1 MVLLVVG
8 FVLFGPQNW
17 LARVFKERFLSDK
30 FRPGRILRA
39 LKELFKDDEGELVYS
54 KKKQLHGV
62 KTKTPPQ
69 PIFRCHAPASNP
81 LFEGKNTIG
90 TQHIIVPYSPLY
102 FNRFSDFPPDPQFAT
117 RLSYEIKFN
126 ETRCKSSSDIVFA
139 PELPKR
145 KRLPSAEDITTGA
158 DEPVGRP
165 TTPNPEKGPEND
177 SHNPDVL
184 PKPDATTEEV
194 VTPPPP
200 PQNPQQGKAEEE
212 IKVDDKASPALSET
226 KGKNHFEALTAK
238 IALLKNRLPNK
249 PSGIESSPDN
259 LNDDRSDADGRGIPS
274 ITSKFALLKNR
285 LPKMPSGIESS
296 PGNVNDDRSN
306 ADGTPLGEGI
316 PSIIETISKEHDN
329 DEVSEATGWKSEDV
343 KRVSISKQLS
353 NGNINEVPGCSESV
367 QQAIREED
375 KVSNPMQDDGNEDK
389 EEHTDRE
396 EDGQEEITMDEDS
409 NKDEKI
415 DTFVVPA
422 TTTLDE
428 TTQGAPSNNEENGP
442 GIDPD
447 DADDQE
453 DDFELKPCPSNDSAA
468 FQLQQLLAIKLEL
481 ATARTENDNF
491 RKQLK
496 EVEVERDMYKERCE
510 REKNPFNLFSP
521 KRKAKGQF

>member
-1 MVLLVVG
+1 
-8 FVLFGPQNW
+8 
-17 LARVFKERFLSDK
+17 
-30 FRPGRILRA
+30 
-39 LKELFKDDEGELVYS
+39 
-54 KKKQLHGV
+54 
-62 KTKTPPQ
+62 
-69 PIFRCHAPASNP
+69 
-81 LFEGKNTIG
+81 
-90 TQHIIVPYSPLY
+90 
-102 FNRFSDFPPDPQFAT
+102 
-117 RLSYEIKFN
+117 
-126 ETRCKSSSDIVFA
+126 
-139 PELPKR
+139 
-145 KRLPSAEDITTGA
+145 
-158 DEPVGRP
+158 
-165 TTPNPEKGPEND
+165 
-177 SHNPDVL
+177 
-184 PKPDATTEEV
+184 
-194 VTPPPP
+194 
-200 PQNPQQGKAEEE
+200 
-212 IKVDDKASPALSET
+212 
-226 KGKNHFEALTAK
+226 
-238 IALLKNRLPNK
+238 
-249 PSGIESSPDN
+249 
-259 LNDDRSDADGRGIPS
+259 
-274 ITSKFALLKNR
+274 
-285 LPKMPSGIESS
+285 MPSGIESS